1 MPVYAKT
8 KLVIED
14 LCFAHTPREKPVI
27 QLTYSG
33 PNPQKIYPK
42 LKEILRKELAVPEHL
57 IEEKEYHWDRSKIP
71 EKFSAKLDV
80 IKEMDNL
87 SYIFIE
93 IEVKGEIKPSK
104 EFGSEGKFTINID
117 SVLRTEYPQD
127 TIIER
132 SLFYEFFRNIY
143 HKVIYKR
150 KREEYLAQCRELVT
164 RLVTSLKA
172 FFEILPK

>member
-1 MPVYAKT
+1 
-8 KLVIED
+8 
-14 LCFAHTPREKPVI
+14 
-27 QLTYSG
+27 
-33 PNPQKIYPK
+33 
-42 LKEILRKELAVPEHL
+42 LAIPEHL
-57 IEEKEYHWDRSKIP
+57 IEEKEYEWDRSKVP

-87 SYIFIE
+87 SYIFFE

-104 EFGSEGKFTINID
+104 EFGTEGKFTINID

-132 SLFYEFFRNIY
+132 SIFYEFFRNIY
-143 HKVIYKR
+143 HKLIYNR
-150 KREEYLAQCRELVT
+150 KREEYLAQCRDLVT
-164 RLVTSLKA
+164 RLINSLKA

>member
-14 LCFAHTPREKPVI
+14 LCFAHTPREKPVL

-42 LKEILRKELAVPEHL
+42 LKEILRKELAIPEHL
-57 IEEKEYHWDRSKIP
+57 MEEKEYHWDRSKIP

-93 IEVKGEIKPSK
+93 IEVKGEIRPSK
-104 EFGSEGKFTINID
+104 EFGSEGKFTISITP
-117 SVLRTEYPQD
+117 VLRTEYPQD
-127 TIIER
+127 TMVER

-150 KREEYLAQCRELVT
+150 KREAYLAQCRELVI
-164 RLVTSLKA
+164 RLVNSLKA